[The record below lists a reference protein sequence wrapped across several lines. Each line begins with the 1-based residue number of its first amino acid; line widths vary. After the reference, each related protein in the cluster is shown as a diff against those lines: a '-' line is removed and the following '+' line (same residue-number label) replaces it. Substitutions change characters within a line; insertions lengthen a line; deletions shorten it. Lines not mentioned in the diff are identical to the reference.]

1 MAKKAKKKNKTKG
14 TVLTIILTALITT
27 IGMYVYNT
35 YTKIDV
41 NPQNYETQKTLSTEK
56 EQTVENVEQ
65 KSQTIANTLEQTMES
80 VVGISK
86 LKDNGNSIFSS
97 NTESTLG
104 LGTGVIISENGYILS
119 NEHVTGE
126 KYSTCYIT
134 LENSKKYEGTVVW
147 SDTDL
152 DLSITKIEATNL
164 KYISLGDSDKIRIGE
179 TVYAIGNPIG
189 FEFRR
194 TVTSGIISSK
204 NRTIKLEE
212 KDKVS
217 YMSDLIQTDATINPG
232 NSGGPLIYP
241 NGEIIRN
248 KHSKNN
254 ISRRNRICST
264 NKCSKTNN
272 RKFYSNRNIWT
283 GNTWNICIWQRSNT
297 IFK

>member
-1 MAKKAKKKNKTKG
+1 MAKKRKQKKQNKKILTSIII
-14 TVLTIILTALITT
+14 TIIIILI
-27 IGMYVYNT
+27 GYYLYYT
-35 YTKIDV
+35 YSNIEIT
-41 NPQNYETQKTLSTEK
+41 PQNYETQRTLSTGN
-56 EQTVENVEQ
+56 EQTVEKAEE
-65 KSQTIANTLEQTMES
+65 KSRTIADTLEKTMES

-232 NSGGPLIYP
+232 NSGGPLVYP

-272 RKFYSNRNIWT
+272 RKFYSNRNI
-283 GNTWNICIWQRSNT
+283 
-297 IFK
+297 

>member
-1 MAKKAKKKNKTKG
+1 MAKKSKKKNKTKG

-272 RKFYSNRNIWT
+272 RKFYSNRNI
-283 GNTWNICIWQRSNT
+283 
-297 IFK
+297 